1 MTLPKLRLRGK
12 LALAFGVL
20 LLLQMATGFLAVAQ
34 LQGITALRLNEAA
47 SLASHG
53 MATEWAHQTRMNVQ
67 RAVLLAK
74 AGSPLALATF
84 VNGSM
89 KQTSARI
96 SELQKQLEKRLTTP
110 AETTLMA
117 KVASSRQTYLSVR
130 AAIIEQLGQPD
141 NLAAAQAA
149 IERQMMPEAEA
160 YLKTIEAVVAH
171 TETQATVHAADA
183 EAQIQQ
189 SKGWLIALCG
199 AAVLLAG
206 GMSWL
211 VAQGV
216 LTPVRQAILAAKAIA
231 DGDLVTTIRVNR
243 NDELGELQGALSK
256 MQQRLREVVSGIRS
270 GSESVSVATEQ
281 IATGNQ
287 DLSSRTERTAGS
299 LQEAAV
305 NVDRL
310 AQTMRKSAGSAAT
323 ANQLAASAVEVA
335 ERGGVVVAKVTA
347 TMGEIN
353 ASATRIAEITAL
365 IDGIAFQ
372 TNILALNAAVEAAR
386 AGEQGRGFAVV
397 AGEVRSLAIRSA
409 DAAREIKALIGVSV
423 DKVDAGSR
431 LAQEAGRAIQDIVR
445 SVQKVTVAIS
455 EISTVAQ
462 QQTGSIGEVNDAI
475 GELDR
480 MTQQNAAL
488 VEEAAAAAHSLK
500 DQAAHLVSAMSSFR
514 MVAPA

>member
-1 MTLPKLRLRGK
+1 MVFSQLRLRGK
-12 LALAFGVL
+12 LVLAFGVL
-20 LLLQMATGFLAVAQ
+20 LLLQVATGFMAVAQ
-34 LQGITALRLNEAA
+34 LQGISALRLNEAELLT
-47 SLASHG
+47 SRGLA
-53 MATEWAHQTRMNVQ
+53 TDWAAQTRMNVL

-74 AGSPLALATF
+74 AGSPPALASF

-89 KQTSARI
+89 KQTSSRI
-96 SELQKQLEKRLTTP
+96 SDLQKQLEQRLVAP
-110 AETTLMA
+110 DEVDLLNR
-117 KVASSRQTYLSVR
+117 VASARKSYLAIR
-130 AAIIEQLGQPD
+130 ATIIEQLAQTDTLVAG
-141 NLAAAQAA
+141 QAA
-149 IERQMMPEAEA
+149 VERQLMPEAET
-160 YLKTIEAVVAH
+160 YLKSIEMVVAH
-171 TETQATVHAADA
+171 TEAQASAHAASA
-183 EAQIQQ
+183 EAQIQR
-189 SKGWLIALCG
+189 SKAWLMVLCG
-199 AAVLLAG
+199 ASVVLAG
-206 GMSWL
+206 AMAWL
-211 VAQGV
+211 VSQGV
-216 LTPVRQAILAAKAIA
+216 LTPVRQAIQTAKNIAA
-231 DGDLVTTIRVNR
+231 GDLVTAIEVDRQ
-243 NDELGELQGALSK
+243 DELGELQGALSQ
-256 MQQRLREVVSGIRS
+256 MQERLRQVVSGIRS

-281 IATGNQ
+281 IAIGNQ
-287 DLSSRTERTAGS
+287 DLSSRTERAAGS

-310 AQTMRKSAGSAAT
+310 AQTMRQSAGSAAT

-335 ERGGVVVAKVTA
+335 ERGGEVVQKVTA

-353 ASATRIAEITAL
+353 ASASRIAEITAV

-397 AGEVRSLAIRSA
+397 AGEVRSLASRSA
-409 DAAREIKALIGVSV
+409 DAAREIKSLIGASV

-431 LAQEAGRAIQDIVR
+431 LAQEAGRAMQDIVR
-445 SVQKVTVAIS
+445 SVQHVTVAIS
-455 EISTVAQ
+455 EISSVAQ

-514 MVAPA
+514 MAVPA